1 MFLEI
6 STLIISVV
14 ICLFVFWLGIK
25 EHDEVIKTTSSRIS
39 LFFTK
44 SNIRAFNYEATKKML
59 EKNGV
64 TETFAFI
71 NPVNYQICRVILGI
85 VLVVLGSELLR
96 MLGFPYP
103 LAAVLFLPLGFPLGN
118 AIVKWMNQIDN
129 DEMLPDI
136 RKIYDTL
143 KIQSKAGMFLTE
155 SLMEVYRVVTHKRLK
170 KALLE
175 LNGQL
180 YVKNQIVEAINT
192 FNGKFN
198 NEYIDMLC
206 VTIKQAEQSG
216 QSVRVLNDISNQL
229 VAVQKQ
235 IHKKEEDSL
244 NRRLL
249 VVQMMIFVSIIMIT
263 ITMLIYVLAS
273 SLKF

>member
-6 STLIISVV
+6 STLILSVV
-14 ICLFVFWLGIK
+14 ICLFVFLLGIK

-44 SNIRAFNYEATKKML
+44 SNIRAFNYEATKEML

-64 TETFAFI
+64 TETFGFI
-71 NPVNYQICRVILGI
+71 NPINYQICRVILGI

-103 LAAVLFLPLGFPLGN
+103 LAAVLLLPLGFPLGN

-249 VVQMMIFVSIIMIT
+249 VAQMMIFVSIMMIVL
-263 ITMLIYVLAS
+263 TMLISVLAS